1 MKRTI
6 TPLQI
11 IFSFAASITF
21 LTMAPNSATAGSD
34 PFIGEIS
41 YVGFNF
47 APRGWAKCDGQLL
60 PISQN
65 QTLFSLLGNTYGGD
79 GRTSFGLP
87 DMRGR
92 VPIHQGNSPGG
103 SNFTMGQNGGVEAT
117 TLTVNQM
124 PAHNHAATAA
134 STSTSIVAA
143 GATATSTLK
152 AANADVSEKNAA
164 GNSLANATGLGK
176 AYSAS
181 APDVSMHTGSIETS
195 LGGINITTTT
205 DTTVTVENTGGSQ
218 SFSIM
223 QPFTTVNCI
232 IALEGIYPS
241 RQ

>member
-1 MKRTI
+1 MKHTNK
-6 TPLQI
+6 QS
-11 IFSFAASITF
+11 IFSFVAAMALFTA
-21 LTMAPNSATAGSD
+21 APNSATAGAE
-34 PFIGEIS
+34 PFVGEIS

-60 PISQN
+60 AISQN
-65 QTLFSLLGNTYGGD
+65 QTLFSLLGATYGGD
-79 GRTSFGLP
+79 GRTTFGLP

-92 VPIHQGNSPGG
+92 VPIHQGSSPGG
-103 SNFTMGQNGGVEAT
+103 SNFIMGQKSGVERA

-124 PAHNHAATAA
+124 PVHSHVATAVSTSA
-134 STSTSIVAA
+134 STVAA

-176 AYSAS
+176 AYSTS
-181 APDVSMHTGSIETS
+181 APTVSMQAGSVETS
-195 LGGINITTTT
+195 LSGINITTTT
-205 DTTVTVENTGGSQ
+205 DTTVTVGNTGGSE

-232 IALEGIYPS
+232 IALEGIYPP